1 MLYELVEILFKLCF
15 NIVVAIIIIIASV
28 SVIALVLYLVSK
40 CFDHCSKEHVKSGNV
55 KKDNCDNEND
65 NNESTFWILRK
76 GDALFLCDK
85 KPKVVVF
92 EGKEVY
98 MLLDNYFYIGTEWFS
113 EVKEENKPVRITIK
127 IEEE

>member
-40 CFDHCSKEHVKSGNV
+40 CCAHCSK
-55 KKDNCDNEND
+55 DTCDGDSINAEAEKHQ
-65 NNESTFWILRK
+65 NESTFWILKRD
-76 GDALFLCDK
+76 GVSYLCDK
-85 KPKVVVF
+85 KPIVVVS

-98 MLLDNYFYIGTEWFS
+98 WLRDNSFYIGTEWFS